1 MLKTA
6 TPFRS
11 AVLGSPPRSS
21 PYSASKA
28 GIESLPKAVSR
39 FGYRLPG
46 PLDTPSAV
54 QLVATRLRQAG
65 LPLNVFLF
73 AIILQLLL
81 ARFNVIAARAR
92 STFS

>member
-11 AVLGSPPRSS
+11 AALGSPPHSS
-21 PYSASKA
+21 AYYASKA

-54 QLVATRLRQAG
+54 QLVATRLMQAG
-65 LPLNVFLF
+65 LPLNVFFF

-92 STFS
+92 GTFS

>member
-1 MLKTA
+1 MEADRQPISRVNGLCRWLPA
-6 TPFRS
+6 CRRDS
-11 AVLGSPPRSS
+11 R
-21 PYSASKA
+21 
-28 GIESLPKAVSR
+28 SLPSAVSR

-65 LPLNVFLF
+65 LPLNVFFF